1 MLQLT
6 NICRMTLKAHT
17 VHAANKG
24 RSSHSDHVS
33 ETACFCDPWFSS
45 FLNGEGSG
53 HGEDGSN
60 QGVFQA
66 LLLKLPPSDLPNW
79 KRMQEKDLSPVLS
92 DGEKHWESQK
102 PFRIILSCPMLYS
115 TILNSRDNNFQKACE
130 HFINGSKPNTW
141 PLANFSRFWRPV
153 QW

>member
-17 VHAANKG
+17 VHVAHKG
-24 RSSHSDHVS
+24 RSSHFDHVS
-33 ETACFCDPWFSS
+33 GTAGFCDPWFSS
-45 FLNGEGSG
+45 FLTGEGSG
-53 HGEDGSN
+53 RGEDGRN

-66 LLLKLPPSDLPNW
+66 LLLKLPLSDLPNCKW
-79 KRMQEKDLSPVLS
+79 MQKKDLSP
-92 DGEKHWESQK
+92 GAQWWKHWESQK
-102 PFRIILSCPMLYS
+102 AFRIILLCPVLYS
-115 TILNSRDNNFQKACE
+115 TILNSRDNNFQKACG

-141 PLANFSRFWRPV
+141 PLANFGRFWRPV